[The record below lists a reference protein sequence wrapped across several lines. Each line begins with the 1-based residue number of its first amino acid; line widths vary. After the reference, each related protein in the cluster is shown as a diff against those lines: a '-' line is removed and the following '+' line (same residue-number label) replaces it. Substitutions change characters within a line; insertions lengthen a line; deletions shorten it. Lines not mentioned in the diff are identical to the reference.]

1 MGESGEMAER
11 TALGKVNQMQRSV
24 WGKPLGSRLPSLG
37 GNLEEREVMALVMEA
52 GS

>member
-37 GNLEEREVMALVMEA
+37 GNLEEREVMALAVGA